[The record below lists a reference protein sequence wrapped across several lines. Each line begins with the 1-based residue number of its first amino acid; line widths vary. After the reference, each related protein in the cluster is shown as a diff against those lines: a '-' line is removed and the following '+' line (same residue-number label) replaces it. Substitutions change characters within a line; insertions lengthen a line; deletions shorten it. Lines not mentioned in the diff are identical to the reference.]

1 MSARGGSD
9 DRGPIMTFLQF
20 FRLLKARWLMLAG
33 GAAIGLMLAF
43 IWVLFSDKSYQ
54 ATAQV
59 LIDVRAPETLGKQ
72 SSEAD
77 QLAPDY
83 LSTQTDIMQS
93 ERVRLKVVEKLGL
106 ASNPKARADS
116 QSVAR
121 SEERRVGKEGVST
134 CRSRWSQYQ

>member
-1 MSARGGSD
+1 
-9 DRGPIMTFLQF
+9 MTFLQF

-106 ASNPKARADS
+106 ASNPKARADYE
-116 QSVAR
+116 R
-121 SEERRVGKEGVST
+121 SEEHTSELQSLMRLSYAVFCLKTKNNRPPQPT
-134 CRSRWSQYQ
+134 PQTQTH

>member
-1 MSARGGSD
+1 
-9 DRGPIMTFLQF
+9 MTFLQF

-83 LSTQTDIMQS
+83 LSTQTDILQS

-106 ASNPKARADS
+106 ASNPKPRAAYDNVATNRSNDNFLPGRLAQHPKDS
-116 QSVAR
+116 
-121 SEERRVGKEGVST
+121 RVGQKRV
-134 CRSRWSQYQ
+134 RPD